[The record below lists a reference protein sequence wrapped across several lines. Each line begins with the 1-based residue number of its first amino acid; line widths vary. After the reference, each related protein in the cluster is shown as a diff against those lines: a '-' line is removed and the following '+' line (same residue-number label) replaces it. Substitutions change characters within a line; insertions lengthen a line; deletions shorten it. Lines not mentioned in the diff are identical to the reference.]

1 MSVRT
6 VGGFTQGDV
15 CEVLWGDKDQVPE
28 WWDAQVIA
36 ISLENVTVKFLT
48 SEALI
53 SDDPEVLIPV
63 SEVESKLREQQLFTS
78 STQPKTSRSRVQRV
92 VGDFGTE
99 TVLGG
104 GSGKSPRRDQ
114 NGISLWVER
123 ATAFGELVRRV
134 SLATSPR
141 SGRMGGR
148 RNGY

>member
-1 MSVRT
+1 M
-6 VGGFTQGDV
+6 

-104 GSGKSPRRDQ
+104 EAANRRDEIRTEYRC
-114 NGISLWVER
+114 GWK
-123 ATAFGELVRRV
+123 
-134 SLATSPR
+134 
-141 SGRMGGR
+141 GRQPSA
-148 RNGY
+148 Y